1 MRAKLLA
8 AIVFIAAC
16 TPPAVAVSPSV
27 APSFDASSAPTPS
40 PTPSAAGFAD
50 APPGADW
57 PAVVV
62 YTVTNDGVAHEV
74 SRAGTT
80 DVGRVC
86 EGPGALGM
94 LARADGA
101 AFLVRCIGS
110 STDEDA
116 LAILDVA
123 SGRVTHL
130 GAHPMS
136 SFSLAWS
143 PDGRSV
149 AFFKLGDCP
158 MPAPVCQTRA
168 VIADVSTGAEREIL
182 PSDYHLGTQLTW
194 TNDGLRMFQPECAE
208 AGCFP
213 PERVGTFLWDGA
225 RFNKI
230 SDMRLIASDGARFSL
245 SERLRSLTD
254 PSAVR
259 NVILR
264 DGQTEL
270 NLTTVGPREYALDL
284 LGGGHALVWR
294 PDDVGSQLGGS
305 LREYDPQGQV
315 ISNRAAKIY
324 PPWTTRVGD
333 ALVSGIPERAP
344 GMAAY
349 LYDLRRLIRFVV
361 PLPTTVFA
369 AAKS

>member
-16 TPPAVAVSPSV
+16 TPPAVAASPSV

-149 AFFKLGDCP
+149 AFFKLGDCTV
-158 MPAPVCQTRA
+158 PAPVCQNRA
-168 VIADVSTGAEREIL
+168 VIDVLSTGAARETA
-182 PSDYHLGTQLTW
+182 PRAYAMG
-194 TNDGLRMFQPECAE
+194 
-208 AGCFP
+208 
-213 PERVGTFLWDGA
+213 
-225 RFNKI
+225 
-230 SDMRLIASDGARFSL
+230 
-245 SERLRSLTD
+245 
-254 PSAVR
+254 
-259 NVILR
+259 
-264 DGQTEL
+264 
-270 NLTTVGPREYALDL
+270 GPRE
-284 LGGGHALVWR
+284 
-294 PDDVGSQLGGS
+294 
-305 LREYDPQGQV
+305 
-315 ISNRAAKIY
+315 RAN
-324 PPWTTRVGD
+324 
-333 ALVSGIPERAP
+333 
-344 GMAAY
+344 
-349 LYDLRRLIRFVV
+349 
-361 PLPTTVFA
+361 
-369 AAKS
+369 

>member
-1 MRAKLLA
+1 MRATLVS
-8 AIVFIAAC
+8 AIALIAAC
-16 TPPAVAVSPSV
+16 TPPAVVVSPSV
-27 APSFDASSAPTPS
+27 APSFDASSVPTRS
-40 PTPSAAGFAD
+40 PTPSAAGIAD

-62 YTVTNDGVAHEV
+62 YTVTNDGVAHKV

-168 VIADVSTGAEREIL
+168 VIADL
-182 PSDYHLGTQLTW
+182 L
-194 TNDGLRMFQPECAE
+194 QP
-208 AGCFP
+208 
-213 PERVGTFLWDGA
+213 
-225 RFNKI
+225 N
-230 SDMRLIASDGARFSL
+230 
-245 SERLRSLTD
+245 
-254 PSAVR
+254 
-259 NVILR
+259 
-264 DGQTEL
+264 
-270 NLTTVGPREYALDL
+270 
-284 LGGGHALVWR
+284 
-294 PDDVGSQLGGS
+294 
-305 LREYDPQGQV
+305 
-315 ISNRAAKIY
+315 
-324 PPWTTRVGD
+324 
-333 ALVSGIPERAP
+333 
-344 GMAAY
+344 
-349 LYDLRRLIRFVV
+349 
-361 PLPTTVFA
+361 
-369 AAKS
+369 